1 MRDLAQL
8 NSWTTDA
15 SQRSLEADYIYND
28 WLHPVC
34 TSRLARAKRIA
45 DAPMLT
51 RSELF
56 PRFEIPNGCR
66 LRVMLA
72 GNRTV
77 SHRACN

>member
-1 MRDLAQL
+1 MRNLAQL

-45 DAPMLT
+45 DAHIANVQNYFHGSRYPT
-51 RSELF
+51 
-56 PRFEIPNGCR
+56 
-66 LRVMLA
+66 A
-72 GNRTV
+72 AV
-77 SHRACN
+77 SA